1 MIKNFIAITIGD
13 IKGIG
18 IQLLID
24 LIIKKKINN
33 FILFTNYNI
42 IKKYLNKNKIKIKI
56 FDIRN
61 KKNNILVNKY
71 NILYIYSFNTKNNI
85 ENSYK
90 SLVYSYKYTKQHNL
104 KGIINLPINKEKII
118 KFIDSKF
125 IGQTEFYQKLD
136 NKKVSNMIFIYKKLI
151 ITTLTTHIEINKIT
165 KNLSKNNII
174 YNKIISLNNVLI
186 DKLIIKKPKFIIS
199 GINPHASENSM
210 FGNEEEKILIPQ
222 IKKVQKKNIY
232 IKGPFSADSILNSTN
247 LKKYNCFIFC
257 YHDQALVAY
266 KYISKNRG
274 INFTG
279 GLSILRT
286 SPDHGTAY
294 NLVGNKNVENKSLL
308 NCFTFLKKSNVNS

>member
-1 MIKNFIAITIGD
+1 MIKRFIAITIGD

-24 LIIKKKINN
+24 LITKKKITN

-42 IKKYLNKNKIKIKI
+42 IKKYLDKNKIKIKI
-56 FDIRN
+56 VDIRN

-71 NILYIYSFNTKNNI
+71 DILYIYSYDTKNNI

-90 SLVYSYKYTKQHNL
+90 SLINSYIYTKKNNL
-104 KGIINLPINKEKII
+104 RGIINLPINKEKII

-136 NKKVSNMIFIYKKLI
+136 NKKISNMIFIYKKLI

-165 KNLSKNNII
+165 KNLSKKNII
-174 YNKIISLNNVLI
+174 YDKIISLNNVLI
-186 DKLIIKKPKFIIS
+186 DKLINKKPKFIIS

-222 IKKVQKKNIY
+222 IKKIQKKI
-232 IKGPFSADSILNSTN
+232 FILKV
-247 LKKYNCFIFC
+247 LFQQIQF
-257 YHDQALVAY
+257 
-266 KYISKNRG
+266 
-274 INFTG
+274 
-279 GLSILRT
+279 
-286 SPDHGTAY
+286 
-294 NLVGNKNVENKSLL
+294 
-308 NCFTFLKKSNVNS
+308 

>member
-1 MIKNFIAITIGD
+1 MIKKFIAVTIGD

-24 LIIKKKINN
+24 LIIQKKICN
-33 FILFTNYNI
+33 FILFTNYYI
-42 IKKYLNKNKIKIKI
+42 IKKYLDKNKIKIKI
-56 FDIRN
+56 VDI
-61 KKNNILVNKY
+61 KNNEKKLLINKY

-90 SLVYSYKYTKQHNL
+90 SLINSYKYTKKYYL
-104 KGIINLPINKEKII
+104 KGIINLPINKEEII
-118 KFIDSKF
+118 KNIDKKF
-125 IGQTEFYQKLD
+125 IGQTEFYQKID
-136 NKKVSNMIFIYKKLI
+136 NKKICNMIFIYKKLI

-165 KNLSKNNII
+165 KNLSKKNII
-174 YNKIISLNNVLI
+174 YDKIISLNNILI
-186 DKLIIKKPKFIIS
+186 NKLKNKKPKFIIS

-210 FGNEEEKILIPQ
+210 FGNDEKKILIPQ
-222 IKKVQKKNIY
+222 IKKIRKKNIN
-232 IKGPFSADSILNSTN
+232 IKGPFSADSILNNVN
-247 LKKYNCFIFC
+247 LNKYNCFIFC

-294 NLVGNKNVENKSLL
+294 DLIGNKNAENRSLL
-308 NCFTFLKKSNVNS
+308 NCFNFLKKYHDNS